1 MISNRTILNHSPSSY
16 ITPSSQFNSNS
27 IPRKKKN
34 PIPSEN
40 SPTRKRNEFHKKKRI
55 LGSIHPT
62 HTRGTTRGFS
72 FAGNQ
77 SSKTESS
84 VDRKGRQGKRDGES
98 ERASNR
104 VPYRRLAYNRTSGCV
119 SEETDNDGWLRVMRV
134 SQTLSPSSPLAW
146 PGLAWPGLAWHGMA
160 QERSC
165 ALILRASDPRTSPD
179 RTVAIA
185 ASVRNTP
192 QIRPLADRPSS
203 LSPPP
208 STPLLSMSPPSSANF
223 STLLTFSQWMET
235 VFRGRGGEGRKGRRE
250 KNRKHFRKQ
259 STFRGGALFFLFPSL
274 FFSLFSDLRGGWGE
288 GGFVDWRIFGSL
300 LCFLSEGMN

>member
-1 MISNRTILNHSPSSY
+1 MSVKRLTMMDGYAWCVWVKPSP
-16 ITPSSQFNSNS
+16 P
-27 IPRKKKN
+27 
-34 PIPSEN
+34 
-40 SPTRKRNEFHKKKRI
+40 
-55 LGSIHPT
+55 
-62 HTRGTTRGFS
+62 
-72 FAGNQ
+72 
-77 SSKTESS
+77 
-84 VDRKGRQGKRDGES
+84 
-98 ERASNR
+98 
-104 VPYRRLAYNRTSGCV
+104 
-119 SEETDNDGWLRVMRV
+119 
-134 SQTLSPSSPLAW
+134 PLHW

-235 VFRGRGGEGRKGRRE
+235 VFREREGEGRRE

-274 FFSLFSDLRGGWGE
+274 FFSFFSCFLIWERDGE
-288 GGFVDWRIFGSL
+288 KEDSWIFGSL